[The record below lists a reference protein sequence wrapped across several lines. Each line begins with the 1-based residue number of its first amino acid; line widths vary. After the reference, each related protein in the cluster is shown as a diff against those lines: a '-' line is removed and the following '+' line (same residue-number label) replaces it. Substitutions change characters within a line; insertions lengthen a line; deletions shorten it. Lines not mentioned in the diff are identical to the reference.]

1 MPGCLSKIY
10 SALWLQQFGAAG
22 KDLHGVRFSNRF
34 MRQLFFRRFIP
45 DGAGLLAGLR
55 GFDRQ
60 GGDCLID
67 IVQFLAHIFR
77 QIVYGFGVVL
87 VGTLQQGQFR
97 ADFGQFRRDGRRRGD
112 LVAHGDKGFHN

>member
-1 MPGCLSKIY
+1 
-10 SALWLQQFGAAG
+10 
-22 KDLHGVRFSNRF
+22 
-34 MRQLFFRRFIP
+34 MRQLFFRRFISDQP
-45 DGAGLLAGLR
+45 GLLAGLR

-87 VGTLQQGQFR
+87 VGKFELSQFG
-97 ADFGQFRRDGRRRGD
+97 ADFGQLCGQCRRCIDV
-112 LVAHGDKGFHN
+112 VAHGDNGRHDSDIHLNSGVTS

>member
-1 MPGCLSKIY
+1 
-10 SALWLQQFGAAG
+10 
-22 KDLHGVRFSNRF
+22 
-34 MRQLFFRRFIP
+34 MRQLFFRRFISDQP
-45 DGAGLLAGLR
+45 GLLAGLR

-87 VGTLQQGQFR
+87 VGTFEQSQFR
-97 ADFGQFRRDGRRRGD
+97 ADFGQLGRQCRRRGD
-112 LVAHGDKGFHN
+112 VVTHSDKGFHNCPIYQYRSITA